1 MQTPSVNKMWL
12 GTDLYS
18 GSFGKEY
25 AYRDFK
31 PIIDYC
37 ADIGMDKI
45 DTAECYGV
53 DPPVEEML
61 GRALVGKRDKFI
73 IATKFGHQVKDGHKS
88 ENFNLNF
95 IEKQLENSLRN
106 LRTDFIDIYY
116 FHSGGNYEFYNDKLW
131 EFLSRKVDSGTIGS
145 LGLSLKHSLVLNKDY
160 FQINKIKHYGITIV
174 QTVLNMYSN
183 QSLEHV
189 IPFCKK
195 NGISILGRMPFAKGL
210 LTGCYNA
217 SHDFKSSDQRSNS
230 PLLNKKIINNFPDI
244 TPKDAINWCNSC
256 VDGIV
261 VGSKNKKQIQENY
274 YLINNS

>member
-1 MQTPSVNKMWL
+1 MKISSINKMWL

-18 GSFGKEY
+18 GNFGKEY
-25 AYRDFK
+25 TYRDFK
-31 PIIDYC
+31 SIIDYC
-37 ADIGMDKI
+37 ADIGLEKI
-45 DTAECYGV
+45 DTAECYGIN
-53 DPPVEEML
+53 PPIEEML
-61 GRALVGKRDKFI
+61 GRALAGKRDKFI
-73 IATKFGHQVKDGHKS
+73 IATKFGHHIKDGQKS

-131 EFLSRKVDSGTIGS
+131 EFLNRKIDSGTIGS

-160 FQINKIKHYGITIV
+160 FQINKIKYYGITIV
-174 QTVLNMYSN
+174 QTVLNMYSK

-189 IPFCKK
+189 IPFCKN

-210 LTGCYNA
+210 LAGGYKA
-217 SHDFKSSDQRSNS
+217 SHNFKNSDQRSNFH
-230 PLLNKKIINNFPDI
+230 LLNKKIINKFPDT
-244 TPKDAINWCNSC
+244 TPMDAINWCKSF

-274 YLINNS
+274 YLINKS